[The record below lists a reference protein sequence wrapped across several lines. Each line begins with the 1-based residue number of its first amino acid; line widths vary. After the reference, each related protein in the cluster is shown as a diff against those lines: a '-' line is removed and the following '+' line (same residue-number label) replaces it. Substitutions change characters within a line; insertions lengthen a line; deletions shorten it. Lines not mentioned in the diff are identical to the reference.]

1 VDGPYAAPCQ
11 AALLA
16 EHAVLVAA
24 GSGVTPIA
32 GILSSLLDRAGGCD
46 ASAAA
51 AAIRPLRRV
60 DLIWV
65 AGDTQSFSWFV
76 PLLRRFD
83 APANAGLRSLV
94 TLHIYLTA
102 LPPDSKP
109 AAALL
114 HFALD
119 AFFADV
125 HEDLVIGLASA
136 RTLPGRPPWPALL
149 AQCRDAAPA
158 GAATEVWFCGPSA
171 ACSDLSD
178 ACYDDGLPLYAEV
191 YG

>member
-1 VDGPYAAPCQ
+1 MDGPYAAPCQ

-24 GSGVTPIA
+24 GAGVTPIA
-32 GILSSLLDRAGGCD
+32 SILSTLLERAGGRD

-60 DLIWV
+60 DVIWV
-65 AGDTQSFSWFV
+65 AGDTASFSWFV

-83 APANAGLRSLV
+83 APANVGLRALV

-119 AFFADV
+119 AFFADER
-125 HEDLVIGLASA
+125 EDIVIGLASA
-136 RTLPGRPPWPALL
+136 RTRPGRPPWPALL
-149 AQCRDAAPA
+149 AECRDATP
-158 GAATEVWFCGPSA
+158 GTATEVWFCGPSA
-171 ACSDLSD
+171 ACGELSD
-178 ACYDDGLPLYAEV
+178 ACYDNDLPLYAEV